1 MRKILIILTTLLL
14 LTSCTL
20 EIKKD
25 ITVSLFG
32 SLTWEEETG
41 DEMWFTVKYF
51 NGESVQTEYLPPSE
65 RSLSVTVSPSSLAV
79 FVFYPLGTL
88 APFGGFWEDGDGTK
102 VYVESE
108 WGYFASMLVDA
119 AETMPQ
125 AVSELSVRALRKNNP
140 DLGALERESFLL
152 SLYSATLSEKTIVL
166 SKKFH
171 VPLEGVLSGY
181 WISLFSH
188 TYSFTLQSA
197 GSDESVFLLP
207 GVWYYLN
214 KERDLILEIVISE
227 SGEYWVKHK
236 SRIRW

>member
-20 EIKKD
+20 EIKKE

-51 NGESVQTEYLPPSE
+51 NGESVQTEYLPSSE
-65 RSLSVTVSPSSLAV
+65 RSLKVTVSPSSLAV

-88 APFGGFWEDGDGTK
+88 APFGGFWEDGDGAK

-152 SLYSATLSEKTIVL
+152 SLYSGTLSEKTIVL